1 MGVFSMEQTP
11 ISRVCNYLICQAQNN
26 WIYLHHNIGSIM
38 VQHTNSDSILSIL
51 GNFTL
56 DNADDIAQQVA
67 ESFRKRRVEKNI
79 TRQRISELSGVPLS
93 TVARFEQKGLIAFES
108 LIKLAMA
115 LGYAQDVRNL
125 FDASK
130 FDTMEELDM
139 IRRKSGDKRAYPK
152 SMKK

>member
-1 MGVFSMEQTP
+1 
-11 ISRVCNYLICQAQNN
+11 
-26 WIYLHHNIGSIM
+26 M
-38 VQHTNSDSILSIL
+38 VQHTNSGNILSIL
-51 GNFTL
+51 DSFTL

-79 TRQRISELSGVPLS
+79 TRQCISELSGVPLS

>member
-1 MGVFSMEQTP
+1 
-11 ISRVCNYLICQAQNN
+11 
-26 WIYLHHNIGSIM
+26 M
-38 VQHTNSDSILSIL
+38 VQYTNSDNILSIL
-51 GNFTL
+51 DNFTL

-125 FDASK
+125 FDTSK

-152 SMKK
+152 NMKK

>member
-1 MGVFSMEQTP
+1 M
-11 ISRVCNYLICQAQNN
+11 AQYANSNN
-26 WIYLHHNIGSIM
+26 
-38 VQHTNSDSILSIL
+38 ILSVL
-51 GNFTL
+51 NNFTL

-125 FDASK
+125 FDTSK

-152 SMKK
+152 NMKK

>member
-1 MGVFSMEQTP
+1 
-11 ISRVCNYLICQAQNN
+11 
-26 WIYLHHNIGSIM
+26 M
-38 VQHTNSDSILSIL
+38 VQYANNGNILPVLS
-51 GNFTL
+51 NFTL

-115 LGYAQDVRNL
+115 LGYAPDVRSL
-125 FDASK
+125 FDTSK
-130 FDTMEELDM
+130 FDSMEELDM

-152 SMKK
+152 NMKK